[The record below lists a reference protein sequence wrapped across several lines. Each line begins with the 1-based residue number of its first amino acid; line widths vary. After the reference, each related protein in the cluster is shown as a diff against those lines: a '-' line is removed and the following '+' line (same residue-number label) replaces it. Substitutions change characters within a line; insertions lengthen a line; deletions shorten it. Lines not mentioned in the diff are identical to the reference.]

1 MPAIVA
7 KNYGRLSVLPLPEIM
22 VSVPEAA
29 QSKDKIDFYDGVI
42 NRLGLTVTRSK
53 LYDDLGVAQPAP
65 DDDVVGPAQQP
76 QGAFGGFP
84 SIGAGMPNL
93 EAAAAARAAFSGYP
107 ARDVDNAEA
116 LADKAGA
123 AWLEPIFAAL
133 RKAADEGLTPA
144 ELKKKL
150 DSLTPNTGALADGM
164 QAVLL
169 GGLLGKGEAVGAAN
183 PYGCNGNQHKCPQ
196 KGTTREIRTKK
207 EPKRVWRVDQTKP
220 IHNQINALAD
230 AIEQASNDGERLEAV
245 IFRKEFGELTLDC
258 GHPGRKNDTNN
269 SQGVGVQHS
278 LEKRHNVSARDIAE
292 ALLLG
297 NVTAHRKK
305 SRLNVWHKNVHVIIE
320 KEMHKGSGRIS
331 KTKAKIQTAMY
342 ET

>member
-7 KNYGRLSVLPLPEIM
+7 KNYGRLSGLPLPEIM

-93 EAAAAARAAFSGYP
+93 EAAAAARAAFSDYP

-133 RKAADEGLTPA
+133 RKSADEGLTPA

-169 GGLLGKGEAVGAAN
+169 GGLLGKGEAVRAAN
-183 PYGCNGNQHKCPQ
+183 HPGCNGNQHKCPQ

-207 EPKRVWRVDQTKP
+207 
-220 IHNQINALAD
+220 
-230 AIEQASNDGERLEAV
+230 
-245 IFRKEFGELTLDC
+245 
-258 GHPGRKNDTNN
+258 
-269 SQGVGVQHS
+269 SQR
-278 LEKRHNVSARDIAE
+278 E
-292 ALLLG
+292 
-297 NVTAHRKK
+297 
-305 SRLNVWHKNVHVIIE
+305 
-320 KEMHKGSGRIS
+320 SG
-331 KTKAKIQTAMY
+331 A
-342 ET
+342 

>member
-1 MPAIVA
+1 METSQVMAHARFVCNILNEQLVPAIVA
-7 KNYGRLSVLPLPEIM
+7 KNYGRLSGLPLPEIM

-42 NRLGLTVTRSK
+42 TRLGLTVTRSK

-116 LADKAGA
+116 LANKAGA

-150 DSLTPNTGALADGM
+150 DSLTPNTGALADGSIAGL
-164 QAVLL
+164 Q
-169 GGLLGKGEAVGAAN
+169 GGVECASLVNDPAFQTIEQIAA
-183 PYGCNGNQHKCPQ
+183 GH
-196 KGTTREIRTKK
+196 E
-207 EPKRVWRVDQTKP
+207 V
-220 IHNQINALAD
+220 INAGSSCRAR
-230 AIEQASNDGERLEAV
+230 E
-245 IFRKEFGELTLDC
+245 
-258 GHPGRKNDTNN
+258 
-269 SQGVGVQHS
+269 
-278 LEKRHNVSARDIAE
+278 VSVRA
-292 ALLLG
+292 
-297 NVTAHRKK
+297 
-305 SRLNVWHKNVHVIIE
+305 
-320 KEMHKGSGRIS
+320 
-331 KTKAKIQTAMY
+331 
-342 ET
+342 